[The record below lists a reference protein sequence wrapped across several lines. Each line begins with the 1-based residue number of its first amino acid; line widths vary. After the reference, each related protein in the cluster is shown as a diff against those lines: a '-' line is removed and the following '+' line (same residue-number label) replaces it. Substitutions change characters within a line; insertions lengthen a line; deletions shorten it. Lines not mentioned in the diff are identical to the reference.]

1 MLLASLWSSS
11 NSRTLQRCEH
21 LLFRCVMMSINICVW
36 SLKQEI
42 YSICENMIKVFV
54 SKTVFIRH
62 NPKELISC
70 HFWQA
75 ASTRQWV
82 SGNNNILTVKEA
94 HARSIVFAV
103 AGRSLKHL
111 KASINAFGP
120 VRFSNKAF
128 NRLYSGLRTIAK
140 EPFTITTNVRRPKQ
154 MICYFKLNWTRP
166 SRCSWNVPVI
176 HIET

>member
-11 NSRTLQRCEH
+11 NSRALQRCEH

-82 SGNNNILTVKEA
+82 SGNKQYSHCERGSRALNCLCCRWAEFKTLENLNY
-94 HARSIVFAV
+94 R
-103 AGRSLKHL
+103 R
-111 KASINAFGP
+111 

-140 EPFTITTNVRRPKQ
+140 EPFTITTNVRRLKQ

-166 SRCSWNVPVI
+166 GCCSWNVPVI